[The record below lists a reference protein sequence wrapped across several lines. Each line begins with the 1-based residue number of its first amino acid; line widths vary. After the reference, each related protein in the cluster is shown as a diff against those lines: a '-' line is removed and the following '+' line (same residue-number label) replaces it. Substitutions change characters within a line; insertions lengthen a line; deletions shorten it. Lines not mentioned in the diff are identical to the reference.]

1 MNNTKQIPM
10 LAALLAVAM
19 GAVIF
24 SWRQTHAPPPAVAS
38 NAGVHAGEVE
48 TLLGEVDR
56 LAASVQTQVEARA
69 ERLDVRD
76 WPARVVVPVVPA
88 DPVADPVAETP
99 EQKVLRL
106 KGIARV
112 GEQAVAFVNDSTL
125 SVGETLDGYEVAE
138 IGPEHVVLKDGAGET
153 ITLRLYEPR

>member
-24 SWRQTHAPPPAVAS
+24 SWRQTHSPPPDAGA
-38 NAGVHAGEVE
+38 NPGVHVGAVE
-48 TLLGEVDR
+48 DNLAEVDR

-69 ERLDVRD
+69 ERLDVRA
-76 WPARVVVPVVPA
+76 WPAKVVMPTVPA
-88 DPVADPVAETP
+88 DPVADPVAEVP
-99 EQKVLRL
+99 ERKVLRL

-138 IGPEHVVLKDGAGET
+138 IGPEHVVLKDGTGET
-153 ITLRLYEPR
+153 ITLRLYEQR